1 MEFSALKSNSNL
13 FTSLQQST
21 DFEGLTFHLEQIAL
35 ISPYF
40 VTLLGLIFHDP
51 MEIFFQSFQQTAFF
65 VNSHIRSFRDKYR
78 VLLQSIC
85 YDI

>member
-1 MEFSALKSNSNL
+1 MMEFSALKSNSNL

-51 MEIFFQSFQQTAFF
+51 MEMFFPIFPT
-65 VNSHIRSFRDKYR
+65 NSVF
-78 VLLQSIC
+78 L
-85 YDI
+85 